1 MANSSD
7 KFNEKE
13 EKSILQEITHFFSHI
28 FDLRQGLDRWG
39 TIESI
44 DLNIELK
51 GSNVWLLIS
60 GLFIASIGLDTGSVA
75 VIIGAMLISP
85 LMSPILGIGLG
96 VGINDRKMIL
106 RSLFNFTVAVVI
118 SLIVSTLYFLLT
130 PLGEA
135 TSEILSR
142 TRPTILDVG
151 VAFFGGMAGI
161 VAASRKEKM
170 NAVPGVAIAT
180 ALLPPLCVTGFGIAN
195 WNLSIVWGSFYLFFL
210 NSVFVSLATFLV
222 VRILKFPFREFL
234 NRAQKIRSN
243 LLVTAFVILVCIPA
257 GSVLIEIINEL
268 GEKRTIETYIK
279 DTVNTE
285 SHQAIKWITSNNADN
300 KELKLYIVG
309 EYMDSVAIAS
319 MANKLADVGLSNY
332 QLKVTQFEKEPADF
346 NKMSEEI
353 KRNVLSSV
361 DANQQL
367 LAERDSRIDAVTAE
381 RDSLKRD
388 TVQFEILK
396 EEIKAMYP
404 ELNKLACSTMEG
416 DSTATGFSYIIYLDW
431 DKKLKKEKRID
442 YEERIAALV
451 TERLKITEFKQLEWP
466 E

>member
-1 MANSSD
+1 MENQSQD
-7 KFNEKE
+7 RE
-13 EKSILQEITHFFSHI
+13 EKSVLAEISHFFNHI
-28 FDLRQGLDRWG
+28 FDLREGLDRWG

-44 DLNIELK
+44 DKNILLK

-60 GLFIASIGLDTGSVA
+60 GLFIASIGLDTSSVA

-118 SLIVSTLYFLLT
+118 SLIVSTIYFILT
-130 PLGEA
+130 PLGDA
-135 TSEILSR
+135 TTEILSR

-195 WNLSIVWGSFYLFFL
+195 RDLSIVWGSFYLFFL

-222 VRILKFPFREFL
+222 VRVLKFPFREFL
-234 NRAQKIRSN
+234 NRNQKIKSN

-257 GSVLIEIINEL
+257 GTVLIEVINEL
-268 GEKRTIETYIK
+268 GEKRSIETFIQNNV
-279 DTVNTE
+279 DTET
-285 SHQAIKWITSNNADN
+285 HQAIKWMTLGENEN
-300 KELKLYIVG
+300 KELKLYVVG
-309 EYMDSVAIAS
+309 EYMDSLRIVALS
-319 MANKLADVGLSNY
+319 QKLNDAGLNQY
-332 QLKVTQFEKEPADF
+332 KLRLTQFEKEPADF

-367 LAERDSRIDAVTAE
+367 MAEKDSRIQQITAE
-381 RDSLKRD
+381 RDSLKQD

-404 ELNKLACSTMEG
+404 ELKRMACSTLQG
-416 DSTATGFSYIIYLDW
+416 DSTNAGFSYIFYMEW
-431 DKKLKKEKRID
+431 DTKLKNDKRIDFEKRIQ
-442 YEERIAALV
+442 ALIN
-451 TERLKITEFKQLEWP
+451 ERLKISNFKQIAWP

>member
-1 MANSSD
+1 MTEHSD
-7 KFNEKE
+7 NLEEQEK
-13 EKSILQEITHFFSHI
+13 KSILGEITYFFSHI
-28 FDLRQGLDRWG
+28 FDLREGLDRWG

-44 DLNIELK
+44 DKNIELK

-60 GLFIASIGLDTGSVA
+60 GLFIASIGLDTSSVA

-130 PLGEA
+130 PLGDA

-161 VAASRKEKM
+161 VAASRKEQM

-195 WNLSIVWGSFYLFFL
+195 KDLSIAWGSFYLFFL

-234 NRAQKIRSN
+234 NRNQKIRSN
-243 LLVTAFVILVCIPA
+243 LLVATFVTLVCIPA
-257 GSVLIEIINEL
+257 GTVLIEIINEL
-268 GEKRTIETYIK
+268 GEKRIIETYIK
-279 DTVNTE
+279 DTVNTDT
-285 SHQAIKWITSNNADN
+285 HQAIKWLTSGDKDN
-300 KELKLYIVG
+300 RELKLYVVG
-309 EYMDSVAIAS
+309 EYMDSLGIAAMS
-319 MANKLADVGLSNY
+319 NKLADVGLSHYN
-332 QLKVTQFEKEPADF
+332 LKVTQFEKEPADF
-346 NKMSEEI
+346 DKMSEEI

-367 LAERDSRIDAVTAE
+367 IAEKDNRIEALTAE

-388 TVQFEILK
+388 TIQFEILK
-396 EEIKAMYP
+396 DEIKAMYP
-404 ELNKLACSTMEG
+404 ELKRIACSTMEG
-416 DSTATGFSYIIYLDW
+416 DSTNAGFNYIFYMDW
-431 DKKLKKEKRID
+431 DKKLKKEKLTD
-442 YEERIAALV
+442 YEIRINALLS
-451 TERLKITEFKQLEWP
+451 ERLRISNFKQLEWP